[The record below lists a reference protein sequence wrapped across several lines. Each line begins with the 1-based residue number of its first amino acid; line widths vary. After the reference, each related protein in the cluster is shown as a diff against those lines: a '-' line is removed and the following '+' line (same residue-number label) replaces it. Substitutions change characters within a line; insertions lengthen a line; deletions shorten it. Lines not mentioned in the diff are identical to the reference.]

1 LTLLDIFLLKNL
13 VEKTINCSNGSR
25 EEDIEATYE
34 KLMSTLDIL
43 PKMSFVFAYVHIK
56 AIKDMVHDN
65 VALFQ
70 EIWEQTY
77 EKQGEASLL
86 EIKRYLRCYENIDMG
101 WLNIH

>member
-1 LTLLDIFLLKNL
+1 
-13 VEKTINCSNGSR
+13 
-25 EEDIEATYE
+25 
-34 KLMSTLDIL
+34 
-43 PKMSFVFAYVHIK
+43 
-56 AIKDMVHDN
+56 MVHDN

-86 EIKRYLRCYENIDMG
+86 KIKRYLRCYENIDMG